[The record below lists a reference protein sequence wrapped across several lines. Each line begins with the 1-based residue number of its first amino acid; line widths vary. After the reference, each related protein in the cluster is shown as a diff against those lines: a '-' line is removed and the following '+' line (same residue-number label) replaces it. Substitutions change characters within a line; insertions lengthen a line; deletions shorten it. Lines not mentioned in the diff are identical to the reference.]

1 MSRNTETEI
10 PDIPDPKPIRKRKI
24 ETCEASIPT
33 YETGY
38 AKLHIPVSFSHSNL
52 SAAVMESPV
61 TVFKHF
67 LRNSDYAEFAHN
79 TNINASASNARE
91 HAKSTPKGNGRE
103 WKETN
108 AAEMKVFIG
117 ILLYMGIHPVG
128 SVKRAAYWNTSRE
141 APNHPMIQGAMGCTR
156 FYQLCRYFKASNLLD
171 EASLEM
177 HAKDWWKK
185 VDPLVTNF
193 RNRAMEAFTP
203 GRDIAIDELFIE
215 AKGRSQHTL
224 QILFKAAGKGYKV
237 YALCSLGYLYN
248 FVFTSRTQKIAEVP
262 VEKGVRHTS
271 TII

>member
-10 PDIPDPKPIRKRKI
+10 PNIPDPKPIRKRKI
-24 ETCEASIPT
+24 ETCETSIPT

-52 SAAVMESPV
+52 STAVMKSPV

-79 TNINASASNARE
+79 TNINASTSNARE

-128 SVKRAAYWNTSRE
+128 SVKRAAY
-141 APNHPMIQGAMGCTR
+141 
-156 FYQLCRYFKASNLLD
+156 
-171 EASLEM
+171 
-177 HAKDWWKK
+177 
-185 VDPLVTNF
+185 
-193 RNRAMEAFTP
+193 
-203 GRDIAIDELFIE
+203 
-215 AKGRSQHTL
+215 
-224 QILFKAAGKGYKV
+224 
-237 YALCSLGYLYN
+237 
-248 FVFTSRTQKIAEVP
+248 
-262 VEKGVRHTS
+262 
-271 TII
+271 